1 MADDAPAPANPPP
14 PPKGLGGWLAR
25 WFMRLQA
32 GTRPCMSW
40 PVEPDQRAE
49 AERAAAEVEK

>member
-1 MADDAPAPANPPP
+1 MAEERTPETSPAP
-14 PPKGLGGWLAR
+14 KGVRGWLAW

-40 PVEPDQRAE
+40 QIEPERRAE
-49 AERAAAEVEK
+49 IEADGDDLKSG

>member
-40 PVEPDQRAE
+40 PVEPDQRA
-49 AERAAAEVEK
+49 AAEVEK

>member
-1 MADDAPAPANPPP
+1 MAADHPLP
-14 PPKGLGGWLAR
+14 PPKGFAGWLLR

-40 PVEPDQRAE
+40 PVEAEQRAE
-49 AERAAAEVEK
+49 VERAAAEVE

>member
-1 MADDAPAPANPPP
+1 MAADHPLP
-14 PPKGLGGWLAR
+14 PPKGPAGWLLR

-40 PVEPDQRAE
+40 QLDPDRRAE
-49 AERAAAEVEK
+49 VERAAAKVD